1 MVFQRKLNGSTI
13 ATLTAFCLFV
23 LRTSAAPNNNMA
35 NNKIK
40 GKSSINQAKL
50 VYPREQIKFNNHV
63 QNTMKSIST
72 MKIVDVFAT
81 LQLTFPKQ

>member
-1 MVFQRKLNGSTI
+1 MGV
-13 ATLTAFCLFV
+13 LTAFCLFV
-23 LRTSAAPNNNMA
+23 LRTSAAPKSNMA

-40 GKSSINQAKL
+40 GKSSINQAKF
-50 VYPREQIKFNNHV
+50 VYPREQMKFRSHV
-63 QNTMKSIST
+63 QKTMKSIST